1 MDVVDHVSF
10 NDGLERAAQWHDEQ
24 VGELTRRRAR
34 LPQTL
39 ISDTTNSGSGSSIVF
54 LRGSATVELQA
65 MYDDEIATHRRSAA
79 VIRGLKHV

>member
-24 VGELTRRRAR
+24 VGELSRRRAR

-39 ISDTTNSGSGSSIVF
+39 ISDTTNSGSSILF
-54 LRGSATVELQA
+54 LRGSATVELRA
-65 MYDDEIATHRRSAA
+65 MYDDEIATHRRSAT